1 MKGGTT
7 HPSKCGT
14 PLGTPKTT
22 PWFWGR
28 QRSYEG
34 ACRWDVPPIQ
44 ATGEGNLTEALP
56 AFPEQ
61 FKQRDQTEL
70 PLTPC
75 LPPPTPKRLDSRQE
89 RAAWKLFS
97 ALNRPR
103 LRQTCVQRA
112 PQAPICREGKPA
124 WKPNEPMQQSL
135 EGKGRR
141 APQQASKE
149 HAPRRN
155 FGWVGQGKKFQ
166 SLKPSSS

>member
-1 MKGGTT
+1 MRGGTT

-34 ACRWDVPPIQ
+34 ACRWDFPPIQ

-70 PLTPC
+70 PLTSC
-75 LPPPTPKRLDSRQE
+75 LHPPTPKRLDTRQE

-97 ALNRPR
+97 GLNRPR

-112 PQAPICREGKPA
+112 PQAPIYMGGSLHGNSVNPCRKAWEEKAAEHRSKPA
-124 WKPNEPMQQSL
+124 KSTPH
-135 EGKGRR
+135 KGI
-141 APQQASKE
+141 S
-149 HAPRRN
+149 
-155 FGWVGQGKKFQ
+155 GG
-166 SLKPSSS
+166 

>member
-1 MKGGTT
+1 MRGGTT

-22 PWFWGR
+22 PWFWER

-34 ACRWDVPPIQ
+34 ACRWDFPPIQ

-75 LPPPTPKRLDSRQE
+75 LPLPTPKRLDSRQE

-97 ALNRPR
+97 GLNRPR

-112 PQAPICREGKPA
+112 PQAPIYIWEGNLHGNSVDTCRKAWEEKAAEHRSKPA
-124 WKPNEPMQQSL
+124 KSTPH
-135 EGKGRR
+135 KGIL
-141 APQQASKE
+141 
-149 HAPRRN
+149 
-155 FGWVGQGKKFQ
+155 GG
-166 SLKPSSS
+166 